1 MRKSTIALV
10 TSTAVGLFLGAS
22 AASAA
27 DMGLPP
33 PVYKAAPPAVY
44 NWTGCYVGGQ
54 VGVGSQTDGFASNS
68 EGGGLIDG
76 NFGNNGI
83 NANGWGAVAGG
94 QIGCNYQTGMLV
106 VGVEADGLWSG
117 ISNKGSFSEGFGGVD
132 AFSEG
137 FSTQTDNKWDVDIA
151 LRVGVAFDRVLIY
164 GKGGVAWGGFNFSG
178 SQHALCEGVS
188 CGALPSWSG
197 SATLPGA
204 LIGLGMEYGLTQNW
218 TAKIEYNYIAFAQE
232 SVSFPILVN
241 GVNTGDVFSSSYG
254 ATKQLIKFGL
264 NYKFW

>member
-1 MRKSTIALV
+1 
-10 TSTAVGLFLGAS
+10 
-22 AASAA
+22 
-27 DMGLPP
+27 MGLPP

-54 VGVGSQTDGFASNS
+54 VGVGAQTDGFATTSS
-68 EGGGLIDG
+68 EG
-76 NFGNNGI
+76 FYANNGT

-117 ISNKGSFSEGFGGVD
+117 ITNQGTFTEGFTGSSFSEGFSNT
-132 AFSEG
+132 AR
-137 FSTQTDNKWDVDIA
+137 NNWDVDIA
-151 LRVGVAFDRVLIY
+151 ARVGVAFDRVLIY
-164 GKGGVAWGGFNFSG
+164 GKGGVAWGGFNFSW
-178 SQHALCEGVS
+178 SVPNSEG
-188 CGALPSWSG
+188 GAGVFSEGYSG

-204 LIGLGMEYGLTQNW
+204 LIGIGLEYGLTEHW

-232 SVSFPILVN
+232 SVTFPISVD
-241 GVNTGDVFSSSYG
+241 GVPTGYTYTASEG
-254 ATKQLIKFGL
+254 ATKQLIKIGI